1 MFEGLADSTGVK
13 VILSWPKKL
22 IQVLKVLQLILK
34 RKNDLFTS
42 ILVIFCFQK
51 GIYCLDIVL
60 IMFHCASLNLLV
72 VTGTFFYSLF
82 ICYFIHISLCF
93 FVLSFMIVQA
103 LSGATGLSTKWAEV
117 CEGSRK
123 VF

>member
-72 VTGTFFYSLF
+72 VTGTFFLF
-82 ICYFIHISLCF
+82 FIYLLFHPYF
-93 FVLSFMIVQA
+93 FVLLCAFFYDFPSFVWSHRP
-103 LSGATGLSTKWAEV
+103 LH
-117 CEGSRK
+117 K
-123 VF
+123 VGRGV